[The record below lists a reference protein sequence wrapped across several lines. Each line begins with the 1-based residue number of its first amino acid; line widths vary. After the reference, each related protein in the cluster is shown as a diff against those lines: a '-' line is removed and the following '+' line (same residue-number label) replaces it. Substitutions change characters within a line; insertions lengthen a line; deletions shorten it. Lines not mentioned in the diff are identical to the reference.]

1 MRFGNLRHKILFAK
15 PAGTVTNGMGE
26 TVPAY
31 SLYRPNLPE
40 KIIKY
45 VDGEWLDSSEIAINT
60 KENEYSIRAEVSP
73 LTSREYTNSQK
84 LRAETT
90 YRVTTRFLPDIQ
102 QDMFILYENKKL
114 FIQSVLEKDTKCK
127 ELEIVCFEVSM

>member
-1 MRFGNLRHKILFAK
+1 MRFGNLRHRILFAK

-31 SLYRPNLPE
+31 SLYHPSLPFKSIE
-40 KIIKY
+40 YRK
-45 VDGEWLDSSEIAINT
+45 ENWQDSSGNIVNT
-60 KENEYSIRAEVSP
+60 IDNEYCIWADVSP

-90 YRVTTRFLPDIQ
+90 YRIRVRFLSGIER
-102 QDMFILYENKKL
+102 DMLILYEDKKL

-127 ELEIVCFEVSM
+127 ELEIICFEVNL

>member
-1 MRFGNLRHKILFAK
+1 MRFGNLRHRILFAK

-31 SLYRPNLPE
+31 SLYHPSLPLKSIE
-40 KIIKY
+40 Y
-45 VDGEWLDSSEIAINT
+45 REDSWQDSSGNIVNT
-60 KENEYSIRAEVSP
+60 KDNEYCIWADVFP

-90 YRVTTRFLPDIQ
+90 YRVRVRFLSGIQ
-102 QDMFILYENKKL
+102 HDMLILYEDKKL

-127 ELEIVCFEVSM
+127 ELEIICFEVNL